1 MRLSQPA
8 SFSDL
13 NLCPPSPLPPDNGV
27 AEAPLPRG
35 ASTPLVE
42 MPRQCDEPRAFKDV
56 ANSVTTRPTLGSC
69 DKDRRMGRTSWGRK
83 GRVAQ
88 RMSVN
93 PVRLI
98 KAQRYLEKERTL
110 LRILSFLLSFLLKL
124 SFCFPACHSRGRK
137 FRERER
143 EKFSFPRDGWKIKC
157 TAMLRKSVLRD
168 CKQDL
173 SPSVLV
179 SSEE

>member
-93 PVRLI
+93 PERLI
-98 KAQRYLEKERTL
+98 KAPRYLEKRE
-110 LRILSFLLSFLLKL
+110 LSYGFFPSSFP
-124 SFCFPACHSRGRK
+124 SSWNYPSVFPRAIRVEENSE
-137 FRERER
+137 RERER
-143 EKFSFPRDGWKIKC
+143 NSRFHETDGKLSVR
-157 TAMLRKSVLRD
+157 LRKSVLRD

-179 SSEE
+179 SLEE